1 MNRKFFNRLRSA
13 SAFILV
19 FLLILATNRLDQ
31 QHFDLVQEKIASVYK
46 DRILAQHYIYEMSW
60 IVNDQASLLRY
71 EGRVEPAQSARLDSL
86 IASFSTT
93 RLTTE
98 EARLFERLQNQ
109 LGQMNALMMK
119 TLAASE
125 NPTSDNGEVVAMCND
140 IRATLDR
147 LSEIQKE
154 ESWNLKKAAQLS
166 LDRSSFLSRME
177 LWALAI
183 IAVLIQI
190 ILFYRGSKE

>member
-1 MNRKFFNRLRSA
+1 MSKNFFNKLRSA
-13 SAFILV
+13 AAFLLV

-31 QHFDLVQEKIASVYK
+31 QHFDLVQEKIGSVYK
-46 DRILAQHYIYEMSW
+46 DRIVAQHFIYEMSW
-60 IVNDQASLLRY
+60 IINDQ
-71 EGRVEPAQSARLDSL
+71 VEALSQKATPDPAKSARLDSL
-86 IASFSTT
+86 IASYSTT

-109 LGQMNALMMK
+109 IGQMNAMSVRAL
-119 TLAASE
+119 TDSSEVDGSAIASVSK
-125 NPTSDNGEVVAMCND
+125 NLRV
-140 IRATLDR
+140 TLDR

-190 ILFYRGSKE
+190 ILFYRGSKD